1 MKYVNSIVV
10 TALVMLLL
18 NACHK
23 PAEETAKEEELIPAE
38 VMNNLETAIVDS
50 EDVGNVVRLNG
61 KIAPD
66 DAKTAKVYALVS
78 GRVLNLPV
86 QLGDHVK
93 KGDVLAVLKS
103 AEVAGISND
112 LAMAE
117 SNVEMTKKAMETTKD
132 LFDGKLVA
140 EQDYINAKIA
150 YNKAVAELNRAKQ
163 VAAISG
169 GDNAS
174 YVITSPIAGL
184 VVEKNISPNSEVRA
198 DNSTNLFTVAD
209 LNTVWV
215 MANVYETDL
224 NKVHEGDS
232 VIVNT
237 LVDPNR
243 NYTGCIDKIYN
254 VLDPTNRT
262 MKVRV
267 TLPNPGNELKAEM
280 FVTVLVKG
288 KPGARRLSIPAKA
301 LVMDNSKNYVILR
314 RQGRLQVQDVTLLN
328 RIDTH
333 AYVDG
338 LKVGDEV
345 VTNSQVFIYQALS
358 SK

>member
-1 MKYVNSIVV
+1 MKYINSIVA
-10 TALVMLLL
+10 TALLLLLL

-38 VMNNLETAIVDS
+38 VMKNLETAFVDS
-50 EDVGNVVRLNG
+50 EEIGNVVRLNG

-78 GRVLNLPV
+78 GRVMNLPV
-86 QLGDHVK
+86 QLGDYVK

-103 AEVAGISND
+103 AEVAGIGND
-112 LAMAE
+112 LATAE
-117 SNVEMTKKAMETTKD
+117 SNVEMTRKAMETTKD

-140 EQDYINAKIA
+140 EQDYINAKVA
-150 YNKAVAELNRAKQ
+150 YNKALAELNRAKQ
-163 VAAISG
+163 VAAITG
-169 GDNAS
+169 GDNAT
-174 YVITSPIAGL
+174 YVITSPVNGL
-184 VVEKNISPNSEVRA
+184 VIEKNISPNSEVRA
-198 DNSTNLFTVAD
+198 DNSINLFTVAD
-209 LNTVWV
+209 LNTVWI

-232 VIVNT
+232 VTVNT
-237 LVDPNR
+237 LVEPDR

-267 TLPNPGNELKAEM
+267 TLPNTANELKPEM

-288 KPGARRLSIPAKA
+288 KPGSRRLSIPARA
-301 LVMDNSKNYVILR
+301 LVMDNTKNYVVLR
-314 RQGRLQVQDVTLLN
+314 RQGKLQIQEVTLLN
-328 RIDTH
+328 RIDTR